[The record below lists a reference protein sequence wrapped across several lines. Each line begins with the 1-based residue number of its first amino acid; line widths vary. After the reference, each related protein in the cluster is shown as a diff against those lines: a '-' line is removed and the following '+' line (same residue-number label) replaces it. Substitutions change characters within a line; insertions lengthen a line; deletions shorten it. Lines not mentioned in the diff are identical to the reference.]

1 MCKFLLQNK
10 PGILGSLLVDATQCI
25 LAVHLLVSRS
35 SQFVSRVG
43 GLSPTMHDVHL
54 YIYICIYIYT
64 YIYTHIYAL
73 IRIYISIHCIFVNT
87 YTYRDKYMNTRED
100 SSTYLPFCL
109 VTLSLNIYVY
119 IYIYICTYIY
129 VHTQGHTDAR
139 REGGWS
145 HAFILSLNTLP
156 LNIFVYVYTYIQG
169 HIHSRRGKMGT
180 HIFTTL

>member
-1 MCKFLLQNK
+1 LCEFLLQNK

-119 IYIYICTYIY
+119 IYIYIY
-129 VHTQGHTDAR
+129 VHIYMYTHRDIQMHAEREDGHT
-139 REGGWS
+139 
-145 HAFILSLNTLP
+145 HLYSL
-156 LNIFVYVYTYIQG
+156 
-169 HIHSRRGKMGT
+169 
-180 HIFTTL
+180 